1 MNISYISLGCPK
13 NEIDLEYILG
23 SLDNS
28 FHIVE
33 NFDDAD
39 VVIIN
44 TCAFIDPAKQ
54 ESIDHILSA
63 LQKKKN
69 NSDFKVLVSG
79 CLPQRYKEELSKEIP
94 QVDEYFYSNDIS
106 LTIQQVRRYLK
117 SESKK
122 SETRVQITPQH
133 YAYLKIA
140 DGCNNRCSYCA
151 IPLIKGD
158 YKSRPYRKILDEACY
173 LADNGVKE
181 LLLVAQ
187 DTTFYGRDLGNKK
200 SISDLL
206 VSLND
211 IEGLEWIRLLYT
223 HPAHWD
229 DRLIETAA
237 GLDKIVKYIDL
248 PIQHISDTV
257 LKRMGR
263 KVNSTQIKTLI
274 EKLRKNIPDLALRTS
289 VITGFPGETEKEFQE
304 LLAFIKTIKFE
315 RLGAFAYSHEE
326 NTRAYEFDD
335 DVPRKE
341 KLRRQQKIMELQSQ
355 ISYMNNKQLIGKT
368 INVMIDENEEDQD
381 YAVGRTQWDSPEIDN
396 TVMIQSEVK
405 AGEIYQVKIIS
416 ADHYDLYGRVE
427 SLNKNGM

>member
-1 MNISYISLGCPK
+1 MKVAYISLGCPK
-13 NEIDLEYILG
+13 NETDLEYILG
-23 SLDNS
+23 SLDDS

-33 NFDDAD
+33 NINDAD
-39 VVIIN
+39 IVFIN
-44 TCAFIDPAKQ
+44 TCAFIDTAKQ

-63 LQKKKN
+63 LQKKKR
-69 NSDFKVLVSG
+69 NSDFKVLVGG
-79 CLPQRYKEELSKEIP
+79 CLPQRYKEELRKEIP
-94 QVDEYFYSNDIS
+94 QVDEYFSANDIS
-106 LTIQQVRRYLK
+106 LTVQQMRRYLK
-117 SESKK
+117 SKNNK
-122 SETRVQITPQH
+122 SETRTRITPQH

-140 DGCNNRCSYCA
+140 DGCNNRCSYCE

-158 YKSRPYRKILDEACY
+158 YKSRPCREILDEAYY

-181 LLLVAQ
+181 LLIVAQ
-187 DTTFYGRDLGNKK
+187 DTTFYGHDLGNTK

-206 VSLND
+206 VSLNE
-211 IEGLEWIRLLYT
+211 IENIEWIRLLYT

-229 DRLIETAA
+229 ERLIDTVA

-263 KVNSTQIKTLI
+263 NINNAQIKILI
-274 EKLRKNIPDLALRTS
+274 EKLRKNIPELALRTS

-315 RLGAFAYSHEE
+315 RLGVFTYSHEE

-341 KLRRQQKIMELQSQ
+341 KIRRRERIMELQSQ
-355 ISYMNNKQLIGKT
+355 ISYINNKQLIGKT
-368 INVMIDENEEDQD
+368 IDVMIDENVKDQD
-381 YAVGRTQWDSPEIDN
+381 YSIGRTQWDSPEIDN
-396 TVMIQSEVK
+396 TIMVQSPVK
-405 AGEIYQVKIIS
+405 VGKIYQTKIVS
-416 ADHYDLYGRVE
+416 ADYYDLYGQVA
-427 SLNKNGM
+427 N